1 MRRAAF
7 AMALGCS
14 AVLGVGAWLLR
25 WQAGGLFGA
34 GPEATAGAA
43 RGLVWYCLALPF
55 FAAAR
60 ICCSY
65 FCATA
70 QARLAS
76 LLAFAEP
83 LVAQPLC
90 LLVLPAI
97 FGVEGIWAACFGA
110 YLLLAA
116 AGLGLLGVQLAREP
130 G

>member
-1 MRRAAF
+1 MRGPKPPPAPP
-7 AMALGCS
+7 
-14 AVLGVGAWLLR
+14 GVW
-25 WQAGGLFGA
+25 
-34 GPEATAGAA
+34 
-43 RGLVWYCLALPF
+43 VWYCLALPF

-70 QARLAS
+70 RQARLAS